1 MRVIGRSMA
10 RAARDFFNDFDVL
23 APEISKFLLTPG
35 VEGGG
40 WLRATAIVGTI
51 VACGLLLQLL
61 EQHVPLIRQ
70 SLAATARGL
79 PAS

>member
-1 MRVIGRSMA
+1 MA

-40 WLRATAIVGTI
+40 WHRATATVGTI
-51 VACGLLLQLL
+51 VGCGAPLQLL
-61 EQHVPLIRQ
+61 ETHVPLIRRPLQ
-70 SLAATARGL
+70 GC
-79 PAS
+79 PPDGKG

>member
-1 MRVIGRSMA
+1 MA

-23 APEISKFLLTPG
+23 APEFSKFLLTPG

-61 EQHVPLIRQ
+61 EQHVPLVRQ
-70 SLAATARGL
+70 SLDRYL
-79 PAS
+79 EDASKADQPQK

>member
-1 MRVIGRSMA
+1 MA

-23 APEISKFLLTPG
+23 APEISKILLTPG

-61 EQHVPLIRQ
+61 EQHVPLIRR
-70 SLAATARGL
+70 SLVRAHPSDL
-79 PAS
+79 

>member
-40 WLRATAIVGTI
+40 WLRARANVGTN
-51 VACGLLLQLL
+51 VGCGLLGQML
-61 EQHVPLIRQ
+61 ENIVPQIWQ
-70 SLAATARGL
+70 SLVPSLRAWVL
-79 PAS
+79 